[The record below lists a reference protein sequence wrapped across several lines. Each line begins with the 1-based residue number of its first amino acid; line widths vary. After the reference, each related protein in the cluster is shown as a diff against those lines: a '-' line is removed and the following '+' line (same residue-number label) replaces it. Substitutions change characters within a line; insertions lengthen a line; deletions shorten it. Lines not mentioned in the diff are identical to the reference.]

1 MNVNYRQNK
10 AGQGHTQCNDTSE
23 AMYGNAMGSAMGI
36 NACKATQWKIT
47 QRANLWQCDGQCNG
61 PQMLG
66 CVHCDLQG
74 RHAEEDSQ
82 TVRLAV
88 EKGTRCHQLN
98 RFFPHLP
105 TPSESSRREFVAKT
119 CVPRMSVYRKHVFFP
134 TYFVCHKGPTSR
146 WRYVSWAHEKLKTS

>member
-1 MNVNYRQNK
+1 MNMNVNYRQNK

-74 RHAEEDSQ
+74 RHAEEDYKQCAWQS
-82 TVRLAV
+82 RKEHAV
-88 EKGTRCHQLN
+88 INSIVSSRIYQHRLN
-98 RFFPHLP
+98 RHDANLSQKRVCRECLFTENTFFSDVFLSAIKDQHQ
-105 TPSESSRREFVAKT
+105 VGGT
-119 CVPRMSVYRKHVFFP
+119 CPVH
-134 TYFVCHKGPTSR
+134 T
-146 WRYVSWAHEKLKTS
+146 EN